1 MVTIIENNESCD
13 LKTARSETMCS
24 PKTGSAKTMLCR
36 ICFDSETVTIVF
48 GLEKCNKF
56 QDADILIRPCACNGT
71 VAYVHNA
78 CLERWVRATSNIQC
92 TICQSEFELIP
103 AGLKDWK
110 DISFPRP
117 LSDLPEDYMEFGCTV
132 AWMVYMLRFVYVGL
146 RYGSRSMIE
155 NVDSAIGTGT
165 LRSLW
170 WLSFWFNFL
179 YYGAMSFVFYEKWLL
194 DNTIFKFKDRYARLL
209 RVNLNYLLRC
219 DDQYSQRS
227 VGGPSLTKS
236 QRKKLRN

>member
-13 LKTARSETMCS
+13 LKTARSETMRS

-36 ICFDSETVTIVF
+36 ICFDSET
-48 GLEKCNKF
+48 
-56 QDADILIRPCACNGT
+56 DADILIRPCACNGT
-71 VAYVHNA
+71 VAFVHNA

-194 DNTIFKFKDRYARLL
+194 DNTIFKFKDR
-209 RVNLNYLLRC
+209 C

-227 VGGPSLTKS
+227 VAEPSLTKS